1 MDEVHGTLGELG
13 QAVENLRDDSRS
25 TAEGIRDQLQRKAEA
40 EDRRVVLDWVSTRTF
55 VLEQTDLLNLR
66 YEGTGTWF
74 LECRNFKTWSSYT
87 GSEERYRILFC
98 LGGMGAGK
106 TIITATVVDYLRSK
120 YRGRSDIALAYVY
133 CDYKNRSLDTS
144 ATLLRSILR
153 QIVEALPSSPTEFN
167 KMHERKDPLPSTVV
181 KKLLRDTIKMI
192 PSCIIVIDAIDE
204 LEVFVSNERASMLD
218 IIDDLRRQP
227 NVKLFLTSRPI
238 STISY
243 QFKPTNSLIQEVRA
257 EIQDLETYLGQRI
270 QKLSPLLRRHLELQ
284 KKVKDAII
292 GIVDGMDDLTVAAVN
307 RRLTELQRDAHI
319 AQSTPN
325 SGDDWKHRLLCKAYD
340 NVLDR
345 IKTQEHDSVAMKALM
360 WITYAKRPLKVPELV
375 EAIAAGLHHERLAK
389 DNMYERE
396 DIVPACGGL
405 VVVDETSGVVRLSH
419 YSAQE
424 YFEKTCFPEA
434 HYEISGV
441 CAAYLI
447 LYERPDC
454 QSGLGPSSFNRVS
467 AAHERT
473 TYEGCDDNIHGL
485 ENVAELLEY
494 ARDNWSKH
502 VHQSQATML
511 HGKVQELLAM
521 RSYAESLAG
530 FDAHDEASPLHVAA
544 ALGIDIAVAQI
555 ISENKDTV
563 HIKDAKHQTP
573 LCYALL
579 HGHESTVRTLL
590 AGGARSDASFSLD
603 KTGPRLP
610 MSMPLVT
617 TMRIPSARLF
627 HILLDTSQAYHNWR
641 ALSGKLLI
649 EACFFGHISFV
660 SALLSRGVDPNCIEE
675 IHCGETISPLLIAA
689 CADTGTP
696 DIVQELLSDERIEV
710 DLQVGFACTPRTVL
724 SHAVERN
731 LEAIVERLLAGKA
744 RVYDKLPRK
753 VSKNKRF
760 PSTSHLDALDGAVV
774 QGNPHIME
782 MVFQQAPD
790 FDFKSSKGRYLTCTA
805 AYFASLNGLRFLLD
819 NGVEVD
825 GADTTGKTPLFY
837 TMKGLKSY
845 NSDATC
851 NDPDAAG
858 DDYKKTYK
866 WFLRMNDTPSEQTMF
881 ERARESAQLL
891 IQNGARIDLGDKHGR
906 TALSY
911 AVHKPEYARLCL
923 QLQASVNSKD
933 FIGRTPLSHASQVR
947 GNEPVVEMLLG
958 HGADPTS
965 KDIVGRTPLW
975 FAVQAQSSGNV
986 RLLISSCKDSSL
998 IVSKD
1003 IFGKNPITMSLADVI
1018 GTDCVPSYFEELLCF
1033 NADSSEGPKILDQPM
1048 LLAAKYGQK
1057 KIYEKLLE
1065 KADSIGY
1072 HVPLQLDSFAR
1083 D

>member
-1 MDEVHGTLGELG
+1 M
-13 QAVENLRDDSRS
+13 
-25 TAEGIRDQLQRKAEA
+25 
-40 EDRRVVLDWVSTRTF
+40 
-55 VLEQTDLLNLR
+55 
-66 YEGTGTWF
+66 F
-74 LECRNFKTWSSYT
+74 LW
-87 GSEERYRILFC
+87 
-98 LGGMGAGK
+98 AH
-106 TIITATVVDYLRSK
+106 
-120 YRGRSDIALAYVY
+120 
-133 CDYKNRSLDTS
+133 
-144 ATLLRSILR
+144 LLR
-153 QIVEALPSSPTEFN
+153 VGSS
-167 KMHERKDPLPSTVV
+167 
-181 KKLLRDTIKMI
+181 
-192 PSCIIVIDAIDE
+192 
-204 LEVFVSNERASMLD
+204 
-218 IIDDLRRQP
+218 QP
-227 NVKLFLTSRPI
+227 
-238 STISY
+238 
-243 QFKPTNSLIQEVRA
+243 
-257 EIQDLETYLGQRI
+257 
-270 QKLSPLLRRHLELQ
+270 
-284 KKVKDAII
+284 
-292 GIVDGMDDLTVAAVN
+292 
-307 RRLTELQRDAHI
+307 
-319 AQSTPN
+319 
-325 SGDDWKHRLLCKAYD
+325 
-340 NVLDR
+340 
-345 IKTQEHDSVAMKALM
+345 
-360 WITYAKRPLKVPELV
+360 
-375 EAIAAGLHHERLAK
+375 
-389 DNMYERE
+389 
-396 DIVPACGGL
+396 
-405 VVVDETSGVVRLSH
+405 
-419 YSAQE
+419 
-424 YFEKTCFPEA
+424 
-434 HYEISGV
+434 
-441 CAAYLI
+441 
-447 LYERPDC
+447 
-454 QSGLGPSSFNRVS
+454 
-467 AAHERT
+467 
-473 TYEGCDDNIHGL
+473 
-485 ENVAELLEY
+485 
-494 ARDNWSKH
+494 
-502 VHQSQATML
+502 
-511 HGKVQELLAM
+511 
-521 RSYAESLAG
+521 
-530 FDAHDEASPLHVAA
+530 
-544 ALGIDIAVAQI
+544 
-555 ISENKDTV
+555 
-563 HIKDAKHQTP
+563 
-573 LCYALL
+573 
-579 HGHESTVRTLL
+579 
-590 AGGARSDASFSLD
+590 
-603 KTGPRLP
+603 
-610 MSMPLVT
+610 
-617 TMRIPSARLF
+617 
-627 HILLDTSQAYHNWR
+627 
-641 ALSGKLLI
+641 
-649 EACFFGHISFV
+649 
-660 SALLSRGVDPNCIEE
+660 GVDPNCIEE

-1083 D
+1083 GMLEQDRAWAIICSLCCRPILTDVSFQSCDKCNIRVCSTCRERGNDTIQPCDLPRKHHRLMEEMVGKGPVRLKIPRKSRKRLSKLYKSGHNSDHPSGREGTLDWVFESYEAMKTAHLMRNRDLEIRNLEVPVITL